1 MKTRTLVTA
10 CSAFACLL
18 VISSVAQAG
27 MTVVLGGGWEA
38 DIGDPS
44 AVSIN
49 VDADCNTRTVCDF
62 IAIEISKDFRQ
73 PPLPNGNFPGLDI
86 IFRQIA
92 DDADTVPNIVI
103 LDESVTNQT
112 GTDWTDY
119 HMTVGTGGNVWFDTI
134 DSSGFSMN
142 PFANS
147 MFMDPS
153 NVFGGNPS
161 RATDFWA
168 DGGLVFNNSSF
179 FPGAGSGEM
188 VISVD
193 LSGDDVAF
201 VLSEYPTPE
210 PATLALLG
218 LGGLVCLRR
227 RR

>member
-1 MKTRTLVTA
+1 MKTRTHVTA
-10 CSAFACLL
+10 CLTFACLL
-18 VISSVAQAG
+18 VASVAQAG
-27 MTVVLGGGWEA
+27 MTVKLGGGWEVE
-38 DIGDPS
+38 IGDPT
-44 AVSIN
+44 AIGIN
-49 VDADCNTRTVCDF
+49 VDTVGNDF
-62 IAIEISKDFRQ
+62 IAIELSKDFRS

-86 IFRQIA
+86 IFRQIGG
-92 DDADTVPNIVI
+92 DAGTVPNIVI

-134 DSSGFSMN
+134 DSAGFSMS
-142 PFANS
+142 PFTNS
-147 MFMDPS
+147 MFMDPG

-161 RATDFWA
+161 RATDLWA

-179 FPGAGSGEM
+179 FPGAGPGEL

-227 RR
+227 RSR